1 MLNKK
6 IRKTSQNVSIFINI
20 FIFFFLLFSGL
31 LRPNLN
37 SPIQKSIPPF
47 SNSYNLENNYITT
60 KRRRKYRS
68 EIMNGERRGEGVRV
82 EQGEG
87 GGIFLG
93 LERKFGEILVKTRQ
107 RRVSFEE

>member
-1 MLNKK
+1 
-6 IRKTSQNVSIFINI
+6 
-20 FIFFFLLFSGL
+20 
-31 LRPNLN
+31 
-37 SPIQKSIPPF
+37 
-47 SNSYNLENNYITT
+47 
-60 KRRRKYRS
+60 
-68 EIMNGERRGEGVRV
+68 MNGERRGEGVRV